1 MEDDKLKELEVRVF
15 DLNYRLKSVEFFASS
30 FNNISLFFKNNKAL
44 IIMSILI
51 ISSIFYSN
59 VIIMKRISTLQG
71 NINKYTKSVFIKSQ
85 EVNK

>member
-1 MEDDKLKELEVRVF
+1 VEDDKLKELEVRVF